1 MDIFSLFTLCGGLA
15 FFLFGMSLLSSGLE
29 KMAGGKLESLLK
41 KSTESPLRGLLLGVA
56 ITAGIQSSSAVTVML
71 VGLVNSG
78 IMQLGQTVSVI
89 MGSNIGTTF
98 TAWILGLSGLESDNL
113 LIRLMNPESFSPLLA
128 LFGMLI
134 IMICKSD
141 RKKSV
146 GNILLGFSILIS
158 GLDSMRNAL
167 APLAE
172 NTIFVHF
179 LALISHPLMGVII
192 GAVFTALIHSSAASV
207 GVLQALAMNGVV
219 NYSMAIP
226 VVMGQN
232 IGTCVTAIISSIGVN
247 KNAKRV
253 STIHMLFNLIGT
265 VIYLILY
272 CIAVRFIK
280 TQWIDMSADA
290 LGIAMIHSL
299 FNIGTAVVLFPFW
312 KHLEKL
318 ANLIIKDTKTQ
329 EGKEEKEIYSFIDDR
344 LLSTPSVAIRECG
357 AKCKA
362 MAELSM
368 ETIFLSLSLVEKYDE
383 KTHQQIME
391 NEDLLDLYED
401 KLGTYLGKLSGR
413 ELSEIDGKSVS
424 QQLHTISDFERMGD
438 HAVNVLKIAEEMHSK
453 KIRFSEETKNEVSVL
468 SAALT
473 EIINTTIESY
483 SKNSISVAKRVE
495 PLEEAIDSLIVDV
508 KSRHM
513 QRLKDGEYSIE
524 LGFVLSDLLTNLERI
539 SDHCSNV
546 AIAVIETSQLSF
558 DAHEYSNTIKQSG
571 NKEFKSEYEMYKSK
585 YSIE

>member
-146 GNILLGFSILIS
+146 GNILIGFSILVS